1 MVTEL
6 MKDIYR
12 IEVPLPKNPMKLL
25 NSYLIRSDDRNLV
38 IDTGFNRPECKEALM
53 SALEELHVDYDRT
66 DLFLTHLHADHSG
79 LLFSVKTE
87 KNRAFAEEREA
98 RVVNMLHKDEYW
110 DHIYEEFRK
119 GGLKL
124 PKEEA
129 IATHPGVMW
138 RPDDEIDFT
147 YITDGQMMQ
156 IGDYNLRCIVT
167 PGHSPGHTCLFD
179 EEKGILFAGDMILGD
194 ITPNLCYEL
203 YLDDPLTDY
212 VKSLRIVEKLDI
224 KTIFVGHRNML
235 QDVYGRIR
243 GLREHHTM
251 RCAEA
256 LHTLKVDGPMDSW
269 DAAANMTWKIDAKNW
284 ESFPPSQKWFA
295 TGEADAHMIFLYHN
309 GKVRMHY
316 DDDGVKIYE
325 YVDDNI
331 DGLIY

>member
-1 MVTEL
+1 MSGLKEL
-6 MKDIYR
+6 
-12 IEVPLPKNPMKLL
+12 N
-25 NSYLIRSDDRNLV
+25 
-38 IDTGFNRPECKEALM
+38 
-53 SALEELHVDYDRT
+53 VDFDRT

-98 RVVNMLHKDEYW
+98 KVVNMLHKDEYW

-119 GGLKL
+119 AGLKL

-129 IATHPGVMW
+129 VATHPGVMW
-138 RPDDEIDFT
+138 RPDGEIDFT
-147 YITDGQMMQ
+147 YITDGQTMTV
-156 IGDYNLRCIVT
+156 GDYNLRCIVT
-167 PGHSPGHTCLFD
+167 SGHSPGHTCLYD
-179 EEKGILFAGDMILGD
+179 EEREILFAGDMILGD

-212 VKSLRIVEKLDI
+212 VNSLRLLEKLPI

-235 QDVYGRIR
+235 QDIYGRIDS
-243 GLREHHTM
+243 LKVHHTK

-256 LHTLKVDGPMDSW
+256 LHTLKNYGPMDSW

-284 ESFPPSQKWFA
+284 EGFPPSQKWFA
-295 TGEADAHMIFLYHN
+295 TGEADAHMVFLYHN

-325 YVDDNI
+325 YVDDDI
-331 DGLIY
+331 DGLI

>member
-1 MVTEL
+1 MSGLKEL
-6 MKDIYR
+6 
-12 IEVPLPKNPMKLL
+12 N
-25 NSYLIRSDDRNLV
+25 
-38 IDTGFNRPECKEALM
+38 
-53 SALEELHVDYDRT
+53 VDFDRT

-98 RVVNMLHKDEYW
+98 KVVNMLHKDEYW

-119 GGLKL
+119 AGLKL

-129 IATHPGVMW
+129 VATHPGVMW
-138 RPDDEIDFT
+138 RPDGEIDFT
-147 YITDGQMMQ
+147 YITDGQTMTV
-156 IGDYNLRCIVT
+156 GDYNLRCIVT
-167 PGHSPGHTCLFD
+167 SGHSPGHTCLYD
-179 EEKGILFAGDMILGD
+179 EEREILFAGDMILGD

-212 VKSLRIVEKLDI
+212 VNSLRLLEKLPI

-235 QDVYGRIR
+235 QDIYGRIDS
-243 GLREHHTM
+243 LKVHHTK

-256 LHTLKVDGPMDSW
+256 LHTLKNFGPMDSW

-284 ESFPPSQKWFA
+284 EGFPPSQKWFA
-295 TGEADAHMIFLYHN
+295 TGEADAHMVFLYHN

-325 YVDDNI
+325 YVDDDI
-331 DGLIY
+331 DGLI

>member
-25 NSYLIRSDDRNLV
+25 NSYLIRSYGRRLV

-53 SALEELHVDYDRT
+53 SGLKELNVDFDRT

-98 RVVNMLHKDEYW
+98 KVVNMLHKDEYW

-119 GGLKL
+119 AGLKL

-129 IATHPGVMW
+129 VATHPGVMW
-138 RPDDEIDFT
+138 RPDGEIDFT
-147 YITDGQMMQ
+147 YITDGQTMTV
-156 IGDYNLRCIVT
+156 GDYNLRCIVT
-167 PGHSPGHTCLFD
+167 SGHSPGHTCLYD
-179 EEKGILFAGDMILGD
+179 EEREILFAGDMILGD

-212 VKSLRIVEKLDI
+212 VNSLRLLEKLPI

-235 QDVYGRIR
+235 QDIYGRIDS
-243 GLREHHTM
+243 LKVHHTK

-256 LHTLKVDGPMDSW
+256 LHTLKNYGPMDSW

-284 ESFPPSQKWFA
+284 EGFPPSQKWFA
-295 TGEADAHMIFLYHN
+295 TGEADAHMVFRYHS

-325 YVDDNI
+325 YVDDDI
-331 DGLIY
+331 DGLI

>member
-25 NSYLIRSDDRNLV
+25 NSYLIRSDGRSLV

-53 SALEELHVDYDRT
+53 SGLKELNVDFDRT

-98 RVVNMLHKDEYW
+98 QVVNMLHKDEYW

-119 GGLKL
+119 AGLKL

-129 IATHPGVMW
+129 VATHPGVRW
-138 RPDDEIDFT
+138 RPDGEIDFT
-147 YITDGQMMQ
+147 YITDGQTMTV
-156 IGDYNLRCIVT
+156 GDYNLRCIVT
-167 PGHSPGHTCLFD
+167 SGHSPGHTCLYD
-179 EEKGILFAGDMILGD
+179 EEREILFAGDMILGD

-212 VKSLRIVEKLDI
+212 VNSLRLLEKLPI

-235 QDVYGRIR
+235 QDIYGRIDS
-243 GLREHHTM
+243 LKVHHTK

-256 LHTLKVDGPMDSW
+256 LHTLKNYGPMDSW

-284 ESFPPSQKWFA
+284 EGFPPSQKWFA
-295 TGEADAHMIFLYHN
+295 TGEADAHMVFLYHN

-325 YVDDNI
+325 YVDDDI
-331 DGLIY
+331 DGLI

>member
-6 MKDIYR
+6 MENIYR

-25 NSYLIRSDDRNLV
+25 NSYLIRGTDRNLV
-38 IDTGFNRPECKEALM
+38 IDTGFNRPECREALM
-53 SALEELHVDYDRT
+53 SGLQELDVDFDHT

-87 KNRAFAEEREA
+87 KNRAYAEEREA

-119 GGLKL
+119 AGLKL

-138 RPDDEIDFT
+138 RPDSEIDFT
-147 YITDGQMMQ
+147 WIKDGEILK
-156 IGDYNLRCIVT
+156 IGDYHLRCIVT
-167 PGHSPGHTCLFD
+167 PGHSPGHTCLYD
-179 EEKGILFAGDMILGD
+179 EERQILFAGDMILGD

-203 YLDDPLTDY
+203 YLDDPLTEY
-212 VKSLRIVEKLDI
+212 VKSLRYLEKLPI

-235 QDVYGRIR
+235 QDVYGRIES
-243 GLREHHTM
+243 LKVHHTR

-256 LHTLKVDGPMDSW
+256 LWALKTYGAMDSW
-269 DAAANMTWKIDAKNW
+269 DAAARMTWDIDAKNW
-284 ESFPPSQKWFA
+284 EGFPPSQKWFA
-295 TGEADAHMIFLYHN
+295 TGEADAHMIFLLHN
-309 GKVRMHY
+309 DKVRMHY
-316 DDDGVKIYE
+316 DDSGVRISE
-325 YVDDNI
+325 YVDDDI
-331 DGLIY
+331 DGLI

>member
-6 MKDIYR
+6 MENIYR

-25 NSYLIRSDDRNLV
+25 NSYLIRGTDRNLV
-38 IDTGFNRPECKEALM
+38 IDTGFNRPECREALM
-53 SALEELHVDYDRT
+53 LGLQELDVDFDHT

-87 KNRAFAEEREA
+87 KNRAYAEEREA

-119 GGLKL
+119 AGLKL

-138 RPDDEIDFT
+138 RPDSEIDFT
-147 YITDGQMMQ
+147 WIKDGEILK
-156 IGDYNLRCIVT
+156 IGDYHLRCIVT
-167 PGHSPGHTCLFD
+167 PGHSPGHTCLYD
-179 EEKGILFAGDMILGD
+179 EERQILFAGDMILGD

-203 YLDDPLTDY
+203 YLDDPLTEY
-212 VKSLRIVEKLDI
+212 VKSLRYLEKLPI

-235 QDVYGRIR
+235 QDVYGRIES
-243 GLREHHTM
+243 LKVHHTR

-256 LHTLKVDGPMDSW
+256 LWALKTYGAMDSW
-269 DAAANMTWKIDAKNW
+269 DAAARMTWDIDAKNW
-284 ESFPPSQKWFA
+284 EGFPPSQKWFA
-295 TGEADAHMIFLYHN
+295 TGEADAHMIFLLHN
-309 GKVRMHY
+309 DKVRMHY
-316 DDDGVKIYE
+316 DDSGVRIYE
-325 YVDDNI
+325 YVDDDI
-331 DGLIY
+331 DGLI

>member
-1 MVTEL
+1 MSGLKEL
-6 MKDIYR
+6 
-12 IEVPLPKNPMKLL
+12 N
-25 NSYLIRSDDRNLV
+25 
-38 IDTGFNRPECKEALM
+38 
-53 SALEELHVDYDRT
+53 VDFDRT

-98 RVVNMLHKDEYW
+98 KVVNMLHKDEYW

-119 GGLKL
+119 AGLKL

-129 IATHPGVMW
+129 VATHPGVMW
-138 RPDDEIDFT
+138 RPDGEIDFT
-147 YITDGQMMQ
+147 YITDGQTMTV
-156 IGDYNLRCIVT
+156 GDYNLRCIVT
-167 PGHSPGHTCLFD
+167 SGHSPGHTCLYD
-179 EEKGILFAGDMILGD
+179 EEREIIFAGDMILGD

-212 VKSLRIVEKLDI
+212 VNSLRLLEKLPI

-235 QDVYGRIR
+235 QDIYGRIDS
-243 GLREHHTM
+243 LKVHHTK

-256 LHTLKVDGPMDSW
+256 LHTLKNYGPMDSW

-284 ESFPPSQKWFA
+284 EGFPPSQKWFA
-295 TGEADAHMIFLYHN
+295 TGEADAHMVFLYHN

-325 YVDDNI
+325 YVDDDI
-331 DGLIY
+331 DGLI

>member
-6 MKDIYR
+6 MEHIYR

-25 NSYLIRSDDRNLV
+25 NSYLIRGTDRNLV
-38 IDTGFNRPECKEALM
+38 IDTGFNRPECREALM
-53 SALEELHVDYDRT
+53 SGLQELDVDFDHT

-87 KNRAFAEEREA
+87 KNRAYAEEREA

-119 GGLKL
+119 AGLKL

-138 RPDDEIDFT
+138 RPDSEIDFT
-147 YITDGQMMQ
+147 WIKDGEILK
-156 IGDYNLRCIVT
+156 IGDYHLRCIVT
-167 PGHSPGHTCLFD
+167 PGHSPGHTCLYD
-179 EEKGILFAGDMILGD
+179 EERQILFAGDMILGD

-203 YLDDPLTDY
+203 YLDDPLTEY
-212 VKSLRIVEKLDI
+212 VKSLRYLEKLPI

-235 QDVYGRIR
+235 QDVYGRIES
-243 GLREHHTM
+243 LKVHHTR

-256 LHTLKVDGPMDSW
+256 LWALKTYGAMDSW
-269 DAAANMTWKIDAKNW
+269 DAAARMTWDIDAKNW
-284 ESFPPSQKWFA
+284 EGFPPSQKWFA
-295 TGEADAHMIFLYHN
+295 TGEADAHMIFLLHN
-309 GKVRMHY
+309 DKVRMHY
-316 DDDGVKIYE
+316 DDSGVRIYE
-325 YVDDNI
+325 YVDDDI
-331 DGLIY
+331 DGLI